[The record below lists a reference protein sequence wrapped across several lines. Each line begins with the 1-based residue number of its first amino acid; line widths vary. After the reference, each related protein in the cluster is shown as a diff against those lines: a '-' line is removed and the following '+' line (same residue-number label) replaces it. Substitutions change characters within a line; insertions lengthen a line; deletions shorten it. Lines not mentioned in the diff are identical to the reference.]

1 MGSELDIVSILY
13 RIKKESIEERRREED
28 VYWVTDLVRCPLKRE
43 YEILYPEIRMSSIF
57 SPSAI
62 MGDLVHL
69 GLEEILRKRLD
80 NATVL
85 VEVEG
90 SRRVSLPS
98 GREAEVRGRCDVIV
112 ELGGEKLGVEIK
124 TSRSDIR
131 IPLEHHID
139 QARIYNWLFNLE
151 RSYLVY
157 VTHERITQ
165 YPVDQKASEEEI
177 VSRISSKAYPR
188 YLWECRYCDYSVLCP
203 FKKTQ

>member
-85 VEVEG
+85 IEVEG
-90 SRRVSLPS
+90 ARRVSLPS

-112 ELGGEKLGVEIK
+112 ELGGAKLGVEIK

-151 RSYLVY
+151 RTYLVY
-157 VTHERITQ
+157 ITPERITQ
-165 YPVDQKASEEEI
+165 YPVDQRASEEEI

-203 FKKTQ
+203 FKKAQ

>member
-1 MGSELDIVSILY
+1 MSSELDIVSILY

-57 SPSAI
+57 SPAAI

-90 SRRVSLPS
+90 SRRVSLPN

-112 ELGGEKLGVEIK
+112 ELGGVKLGIEIK
-124 TSRSDIR
+124 TSRSDMR

-157 VTHERITQ
+157 ITPERIAQ